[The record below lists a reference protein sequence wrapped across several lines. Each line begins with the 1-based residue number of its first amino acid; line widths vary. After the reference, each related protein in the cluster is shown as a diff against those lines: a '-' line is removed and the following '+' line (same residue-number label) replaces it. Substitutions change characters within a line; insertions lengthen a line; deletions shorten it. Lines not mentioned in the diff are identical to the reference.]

1 MRHRRAFALASLF
14 CASIVFSGTPMAAAY
29 DIAVE
34 IGRPLSSLDA
44 TAATEVLTWYSE
56 GKVLTYAPKP
66 ARIELLKAIMAASP
80 EGGKTYKRA
89 ELLLRS
95 AETSGWPD
103 Q

>member
-1 MRHRRAFALASLF
+1 MRHRRAFAFAGLF
-14 CASIVFSGTPMAAAY
+14 CASIVTGTPMAASY
-29 DIAVE
+29 DIAAE